1 MCTAYIEV
9 FRGSPLF
16 VLLLL
21 ANNALEFFVPSS
33 MAPGVVVRAIVV
45 FTLFTAAYLAEI
57 VRGGLQSVPPGQEEA
72 AKALGLSPVRTTM
85 FLIVLPQALRNVIPA
100 QIGQFIS
107 LFKDVALA
115 GAAMGVFDLL
125 DVLDDHHQAA
135 RVRRAAARCGDTRL
149 RGVAVLGRFVHHVAR
164 EPAAREEAGG
174 RYPMNAEQSDDRETT
189 DQVNADATE
198 VEGDGRGDH
207 RARGRLQA
215 LRRFHRALPT

>member
-1 MCTAYIEV
+1 MCTVYIEV

-33 MAPGVVVRAIVV
+33 LAPGVVVRAIIV
-45 FTLFTAAYLAEI
+45 FTLFTAAYIAEI

-72 AKALGLSPVRTTM
+72 AKALGLSPVRTT

-107 LFKDVALA
+107 LFKDVSLA

-125 DVLDDHHQAA
+125 DVSTTITKQTGFSGQRLDVETLAF
-135 RVRRAAARCGDTRL
+135 
-149 RGVAVLGRFVHHVAR
+149 VALLFWVGFVHDVAR
-164 EPAAREEAGG
+164 EPATREEAGG
-174 RYPMNAEQSDDRETT
+174 RHPMSTPTARHR
-189 DQVNADATE
+189 
-198 VEGDGRGDH
+198 RG
-207 RARGRLQA
+207 ASTPTP
-215 LRRFHRALPT
+215 RR